1 MAFVSVKAWPKI
13 TPRQREVLDLLLRG
27 HGEKE
32 IAARLF
38 VSKHTIHNHVKALYR
53 AFGISSRFELFAR
66 CADLAK
72 AQMPAEEEPP
82 PGGERRIDARHLQDI
97 LEFAPDPVLEIDR
110 DGTIRFIN
118 HPMTG
123 YEKRELLGKRLVD
136 YTLPSDR
143 DLVRQKIEAVF
154 STAQP
159 QEYKAYARGGD
170 GRPHLYHCRVSALK
184 PDDHVEGVVII
195 ARELGE
201 RVIEQNGPH

>member
-1 MAFVSVKAWPKI
+1 MAVVSAKAWPKI
-13 TPRQREVLDLLLRG
+13 TPRQREVLELLLHG

-38 VSKHTIHNHVKALYR
+38 LSKHTIHNHVKAVYR
-53 AFGISSRFELFAR
+53 AFGVSSRFELFAR
-66 CADLAK
+66 CADLAR
-72 AQMPAEEEPP
+72 AHLPEAAEGP
-82 PGGERRIDARHLQDI
+82 ERSWTINARHLQKI
-97 LEFAPDPVLEIDR
+97 LEFAPDPVIEIDR
-110 DGTIRFIN
+110 DGTIRFVN

-123 YEKRELLGKRLVD
+123 YDPQELLGKRFVD

-170 GRPHLYHCRVSALK
+170 GRPHLYPLPLPR
-184 PDDHVEGVVII
+184 ERTQ
-195 ARELGE
+195 AR
-201 RVIEQNGPH
+201 

>member
-1 MAFVSVKAWPKI
+1 MAFVSAKAWPKI
-13 TPRQREVLDLLLRG
+13 TPRQREVLDLLLHG

-38 VSKHTIHNHVKALYR
+38 LSKHTIHNHVKAVYR
-53 AFGISSRFELFAR
+53 AFGVSSRFELFAR

-72 AQMPAEEEPP
+72 AQLPEAEQMP
-82 PGGERRIDARHLQDI
+82 ERQWASNARHLREI
-97 LEFAPDPVLEIDR
+97 LTFAPDSVIEVDR
-110 DGTIRFIN
+110 DGTIRFVN

-123 YEKRELLGKRLVD
+123 YEPDELLGKQFVD
-136 YTLPSDR
+136 YALPSDR
-143 DLVRQKIEAVF
+143 DLVRQKLAAVL

-170 GRPHLYHCRVSALK
+170 GRPHLYHCRAGALK
-184 PDDHVEGVVII
+184 PDDRVEGVVII

-201 RVIEQNGPH
+201 RAVEQNGPH